1 MREGVPGVIGEEN
14 GVKGWVRDGTG
25 RECACNRGWLAQA
38 TVKMAVKPESGM
50 LQCSLNCTLHQ
61 CMVTH

>member
-38 TVKMAVKPESGM
+38 TVKMAVKPETGVRNAAM
-50 LQCSLNCTLHQ
+50 
-61 CMVTH
+61 